1 MPLVNVNMAAGRT
14 DAQKR
19 ALMAAITAAVHDT
32 IGAPIPSIR
41 VWITE
46 FAATE
51 FMAGGETMAE
61 RREREAGAAGGA
73 PS

>member
-1 MPLVNVNMAAGRT
+1 MATGRT

-19 ALMAAITAAVHDT
+19 AVMSAITEAIVDHL
-32 IGAPIPSIR
+32 GVGRESVR

-51 FMAGGETMAE
+51 FMAGGELLADKRARLARDE
-61 RREREAGAAGGA
+61 PRNDE
-73 PS
+73 

>member
-1 MPLVNVNMAAGRT
+1 MPLIHVSMAEGRT
-14 DAQKR
+14 DDQKR
-19 ALMAAITAAVHDT
+19 ALMAAITQAAT
-32 IGAPIPSIR
+32 ETLGAPLPSVR

-61 RREREAGAAGGA
+61 RRVRQAQEHEETQR
-73 PS
+73 